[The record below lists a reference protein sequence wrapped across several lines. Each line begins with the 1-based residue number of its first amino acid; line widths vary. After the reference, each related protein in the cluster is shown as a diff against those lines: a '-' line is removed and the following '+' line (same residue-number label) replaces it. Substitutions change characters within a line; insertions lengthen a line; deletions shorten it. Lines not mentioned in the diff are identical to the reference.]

1 LPEVALDE
9 SRFRAARHEVVGK
22 GMTRTG
28 RTIVEKIIA
37 AHTGREVEA
46 GEFAIVHVDQLL
58 GTDGSAPMAID
69 LFASMG
75 FEAVFDGTRIAF
87 SCDHYAPAGSAR
99 IASLH
104 ARMQGFAETH
114 GITLFRVGEGIGH
127 QCMIEAGRVRPGTI
141 VAGADSHCV
150 TYGALNAFG
159 VGIGASDLAAAMA
172 TGRMWLKVPETLQ
185 IMLTGKLAAAVEAK
199 DIVLEVLN
207 RLRADGA
214 NYLALEFSGDGVAS
228 LSLEERIVIANMAT
242 EAGAKAALFPADA
255 TTREFL
261 RGVGVGD
268 CEPVAADAEARY
280 LGRLTFNLAE
290 ITPRL
295 ALPHHVDTV
304 VPIEQAL
311 GRAVDMVFIGTCTGG
326 RACDV
331 RAALAVIR
339 AAGGIAPGV
348 ELVITPASRAELDL
362 LIRDGSLAE
371 LLAYG
376 AVLTTPGCGA
386 CCGTSGAIPR
396 DGSTVVSTGNRNF
409 KGRMGAPQAEI
420 HLASA
425 AACGAAA
432 ATGRIADPRSLTP

>member
-1 LPEVALDE
+1 MQ
-9 SRFRAARHEVVGK
+9 R
-22 GMTRTG
+22 TRTG
-28 RTIVEKIIA
+28 HTIAEKILG
-37 AHTGREVEA
+37 AHAGAELVA
-46 GEFAIVHVDQLL
+46 GEFAIVAVDQLL

-75 FEAVFDGTRIAF
+75 FDAVFDAARIAF

-99 IASLH
+99 IAALH
-104 ARMQGFAETH
+104 DKMRRFAKAR
-114 GITLFRVGEGIGH
+114 GITVFRVGEGIGH
-127 QCMIEAGRVRPGTI
+127 QRMIEAGRVRPGAI

-159 VGIGASDLAAAMA
+159 IGIGASDLAGAMA
-172 TGRMWLKVPETLQ
+172 TGRIWLKVPETLH
-185 IMLTGKLAAAVEAK
+185 IVLEGKLAAGAHAK
-199 DIVLEVLN
+199 DVILELLH

-214 NYLALEFSGDGVAS
+214 NYLALEFSGSGVAG
-228 LSLEERIVIANMAT
+228 LSVEERIVIANMAT
-242 EAGAKAALFPADA
+242 EAGAKAALFPIDEAALD
-255 TTREFL
+255 FL
-261 RGVGVGD
+261 RGVGVTD
-268 CEPVAADAEARY
+268 CAPVAADAGARY
-280 LGRLTFNLAE
+280 IDRLTLDLGE

-295 ALPHHVDTV
+295 ALPHHVDAV
-304 VPIEQAL
+304 VPIGEAA

-326 RACDV
+326 RASDI

-371 LLAYG
+371 LTALG

-396 DGSTVVSTGNRNF
+396 DGATVISTGNRNF
-409 KGRMGAPQAEI
+409 KGRMGAPTAEI
-420 HLASA
+420 FLASPT
-425 AACGAAA
+425 ACGAAA
-432 ATGRIADPRSLTP
+432 ATGRITDPRSIAP